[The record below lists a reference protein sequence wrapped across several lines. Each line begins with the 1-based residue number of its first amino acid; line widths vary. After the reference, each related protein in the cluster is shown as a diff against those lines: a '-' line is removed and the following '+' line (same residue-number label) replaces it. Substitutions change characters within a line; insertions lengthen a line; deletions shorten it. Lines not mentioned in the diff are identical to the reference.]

1 MSSMPITDTH
11 SYRFGGAVFL
21 LAGISTKTTTTG

>member
-1 MSSMPITDTH
+1 MPFTN
-11 SYRFGGAVFL
+11 SLAARFGGAVFL